1 MDEAFVLACKNL
13 VVFGGVVGFS
23 AGEMLNLLLNG
34 TTVDQ
39 LLDILQ
45 KRLMEMTTGLSQWIM

>member
-1 MDEAFVLACKNL
+1 MDEAFLLACKKL
-13 VVFGGVVGFS
+13 VVLGGVVGFS
-23 AGEMLNLLLNG
+23 AGEMLDLLLNG

-45 KRLMEMTTGLSQWIM
+45 KRLMEMTVPQWIM

>member
-1 MDEAFVLACKNL
+1 MDEAFVLACKKL
-13 VVFGGVVGFS
+13 VILGGAVGFS
-23 AGEMLNLLLNG
+23 ASDMLDLLLNG

-45 KRLMEMTTGLSQWIM
+45 KRLVEMTAPQWVM